1 MPRATPRPGR
11 RRGQGPPG
19 AEARSWGA
27 SQPFPQTCPPLRS
40 SLPCPAR
47 GPTPQPPSPTIFPT
61 SCPPAPLGARFLDPR
76 PLLPGF
82 GPSLPCPSCPPG
94 VSVECGLG
102 CSMTLP
108 DTRRPLPTMSQLFPR
123 VTFDTC
129 GRTAVASVPS
139 ALPSGDPQAVQGRG
153 PGAPRPALRRKTA
166 QCAAACVCR
175 GVSQESLDVTV
186 LNTEKDKSCDCPNHV
201 GALGAAG

>member
-1 MPRATPRPGR
+1 M
-11 RRGQGPPG
+11 
-19 AEARSWGA
+19 
-27 SQPFPQTCPPLRS
+27 
-40 SLPCPAR
+40 
-47 GPTPQPPSPTIFPT
+47 
-61 SCPPAPLGARFLDPR
+61 
-76 PLLPGF
+76 
-82 GPSLPCPSCPPG
+82 
-94 VSVECGLG
+94 
-102 CSMTLP
+102 
-108 DTRRPLPTMSQLFPR
+108 
-123 VTFDTC
+123 
-129 GRTAVASVPS
+129 ASVPS